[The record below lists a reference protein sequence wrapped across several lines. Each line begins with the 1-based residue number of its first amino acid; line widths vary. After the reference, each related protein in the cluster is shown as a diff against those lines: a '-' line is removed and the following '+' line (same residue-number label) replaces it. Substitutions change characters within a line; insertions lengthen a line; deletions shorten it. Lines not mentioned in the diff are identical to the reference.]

1 MKKLFLSFVVLILS
15 ISFVN
20 AVPAYPG
27 LVKKTQPD
35 GTTISFYLR
44 GDEHFSFKMSEDG
57 YLLALNADG
66 VFEYADFRDNSII
79 PMGVKASDITK
90 RSIEEV
96 DFLQKADNVYRTSDY
111 IVKQKICTTLDEDTL
126 ITHLI
131 SDDTYYARTQKR
143 DAEYNVI
150 FRERGKEIDGKRIKS
165 SMFTRKY
172 ID

>member
-1 MKKLFLSFVVLILS
+1 MKKIKDLKDI
-15 ISFVN
+15 N
-20 AVPAYPG
+20 
-27 LVKKTQPD
+27 
-35 GTTISFYLR
+35 
-44 GDEHFSFKMSEDG
+44 
-57 YLLALNADG
+57 
-66 VFEYADFRDNSII
+66 FEQ
-79 PMGVKASDITK
+79 
-90 RSIEEV
+90 V

-126 ITHLI
+126 ITPLI

>member
-1 MKKLFLSFVVLILS
+1 MSFV
-15 ISFVN
+15 FE
-20 AVPAYPG
+20 PP
-27 LVKKTQPD
+27 KK
-35 GTTISFYLR
+35 
-44 GDEHFSFKMSEDG
+44 
-57 YLLALNADG
+57 
-66 VFEYADFRDNSII
+66 
-79 PMGVKASDITK
+79 
-90 RSIEEV
+90 IEETEGEEK
-96 DFLQKADNVYRTSDY
+96 DYY

-150 FRERGKEIDGKRIKS
+150 FGERGKEIDGKRIKS

>member
-1 MKKLFLSFVVLILS
+1 MKKIKDLKDI
-15 ISFVN
+15 N
-20 AVPAYPG
+20 
-27 LVKKTQPD
+27 
-35 GTTISFYLR
+35 
-44 GDEHFSFKMSEDG
+44 
-57 YLLALNADG
+57 
-66 VFEYADFRDNSII
+66 FEQ
-79 PMGVKASDITK
+79 
-90 RSIEEV
+90 V

-172 ID
+172 IDQFDNLSFSKVSLQLFKIHLKLFFAAAQFLQNQN